1 MPTLTSF
8 WEKSEF
14 FDKIDTVV
22 LGSGIVG
29 LQAALNLKRL
39 DPALNIAV
47 FEGGALPSGASTK
60 NAGFAC
66 FGSVSELLDDFTKVP
81 RKEVFELVERRFD
94 GLQRLRATLGDAA
107 IEYEEWGGFELFTAQ
122 EDFNSCAAL
131 IPELNDELQRRLGIK
146 NVYQIVDERI
156 AEFGFHGVRHLILNK
171 AEGQINTGKMMRALV
186 QKVRD
191 AGIEIYNGI
200 HVTGIHE
207 TDSSIEL
214 TTANGYLISVRQ
226 IIICTNGF
234 AKQFLSDEDVHPA
247 RAQVLITKPL
257 PALPFR
263 GAFHYDAGYYYFR
276 HIGNRI
282 LFGGGRNLDFR
293 GETTTDHAVTT
304 RIQEQLDHL
313 LSTVI
318 IPGIPYK
325 VEMRWAGTMGVGAT
339 KRPIVKQVSKRIFCA
354 VRMGGMGVALG
365 SLTGEEVAQLVYA
378 HGN

>member
-14 FDKIDTVV
+14 LDKIDTVV

-39 DPALNIAV
+39 HPALNIAV
-47 FEGGALPSGASTK
+47 FEAGALPTGASTK

-81 RKEVFELVERRFD
+81 RNEVFELVGRRFE
-94 GLQRLRATLGDAA
+94 GLQRLRATLGDEA
-107 IEYEEWGGFELFTAQ
+107 IEYEEWGGFELFTNE
-122 EDFNSCAAL
+122 EDFKSCAAL
-131 IPELNDELQRRLGIK
+131 IPELNDELYKRLGIK
-146 NVYQIVDERI
+146 DVYQIADNRI
-156 AEFGFHGVRHLILNK
+156 AEFGFQGVRHLILNK

-207 TDSSIEL
+207 TDSGVEL
-214 TTANGYLISVRQ
+214 TTTNGYLIRVKQ
-226 IIICTNGF
+226 IVICTNGF
-234 AKQFLSDEDVHPA
+234 ARQFLQDEDVQPA

-257 PALPFR
+257 PTLPFR

-276 HIGNRI
+276 HVGNRI
-282 LFGGGRNLDFR
+282 LFGGGRNLDFK
-293 GETTTDHAVTT
+293 GETTTDHDVTA
-304 RIQEQLDHL
+304 RIQQQLDHL

-318 IPGIPYK
+318 IPGVSYE

-339 KRPIVKQVSKRIFCA
+339 KRPIVKQVSDRIFCA

-365 SLTGEEVAQLVYA
+365 SLTGEEVAQIVYA